1 MMSRWALPAAA
12 SLLLASNACAADA
25 DTHDD
30 WALQA
35 TGYLWAS
42 GIDGR
47 ISPFQIGP
55 PIHIQKSFSD
65 IISNLNLGGF
75 AYLYGRYDRFV
86 VVSDTMYVN
95 TTDAKSIGALPI
107 IGPTPGL
114 GASVDTREFTETLFA
129 GYEAV
134 HTPDFTFDFLG
145 GVRFWSISNDVRIRF
160 ASLSARYGENI
171 SWADPVVGAR
181 ALFRICDSVSVL
193 VQPDWGG
200 FQAGS
205 NYTWQAIGTLN
216 YDLTD
221 SMSVSAGYKALRT
234 NYRSNGYVFDT
245 ILKGPVLGMTYRF

>member
-1 MMSRWALPAAA
+1 MLRWTVALAA
-12 SLLLASNACAADA
+12 SLMLAPVTNAAAD
-25 DTHDD
+25 TDD
-30 WALQA
+30 SWTLQA

-47 ISPFQIGP
+47 LSPFQIAP
-55 PIHIQKSFSD
+55 TIHIHKSFSD

-95 TTDAKSIGALPI
+95 TTDAKSIGALPV

-114 GASVDTREFTETLFA
+114 GASVDTKEFTETLLA

-134 HTPDFTFDFLG
+134 NTPAFTFDFLG
-145 GVRFWSISNDVRIRF
+145 GLRVWSISNDVRVRF
-160 ASLSARYGENI
+160 ASLSRSYGENI
-171 SWADPVVGAR
+171 SWVDPVVGAR
-181 ALFRICDSVSVL
+181 ALFRISDSLSVL

-200 FQAGS
+200 FHAGS
-205 NYTWQAIGTLN
+205 NYTWQAIGTVN
-216 YDLTD
+216 YALTD
-221 SMSVSAGYKALRT
+221 SMAVSAGYKALRT

-245 ILKGPVLGMTYRF
+245 IMKGPVLGMTYRF